1 MAVNNNS
8 IYVLLVCFFTCVESF
23 SIRAAV
29 YQTTCYPSSDTLS
42 ENPLA
47 ILTQVA
53 DSLRV
58 ASLHGIDVVIYPELF
73 LTGGHSQHG
82 QALDREDTKFNIISF
97 NLF

>member
-29 YQTTCYPSSDTLS
+29 YQTTSYHPSS
-42 ENPLA
+42 ENALA

-58 ASLHGIDVVIYPELF
+58 ASLHDIDVVIYPELF
-73 LTGGHSQHG
+73 LTGGHSSQ
-82 QALDREDTKFNIISF
+82 QQYEQTALDREDTKFNIIS
-97 NLF
+97 N